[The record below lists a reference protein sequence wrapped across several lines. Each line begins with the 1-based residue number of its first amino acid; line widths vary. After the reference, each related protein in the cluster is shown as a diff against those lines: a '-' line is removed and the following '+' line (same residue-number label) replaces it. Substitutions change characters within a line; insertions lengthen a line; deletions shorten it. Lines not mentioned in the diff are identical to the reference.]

1 MHDQGKFG
9 GAGEHEGF
17 SCVDFDLLLSDA
29 IDGTLAGADL
39 AAFQHHVA
47 ECGTCGPMFADTQA
61 GLSWVKVLEPTEV
74 PANLVHNILAATSI
88 ADLTARAQVEQSA
101 GWRERATQVLEQL
114 LLPVF
119 NIVRQPRFALNAA
132 MAFFSVSLLLNV
144 GGFKLSGLRLSDL
157 SPSAIKTNATLRYY
171 ETTSRVVKYYENIRF
186 VYELESTVRE
196 LKRATTNNQPE
207 QNSAPKK
214 KNDDTSQQPERRNEN
229 YSRRDEETI
238 LAADHKN
245 QVLLFRAIS
254 PRDRSA
260 QISNT
265 TEGVFLTMS
274 DKFSTRTPGR
284 LA

>member
-74 PANLVHNILAATSI
+74 PANLVHNILAATTI
-88 ADLTARAQVEQSA
+88 ADVTARAQVEQSA

-144 GGFKLSGLRLSDL
+144 GGSSF
-157 SPSAIKTNATLRYY
+157 
-171 ETTSRVVKYYENIRF
+171 RVC
-186 VYELESTVRE
+186 
-196 LKRATTNNQPE
+196 A
-207 QNSAPKK
+207 
-214 KNDDTSQQPERRNEN
+214 
-229 YSRRDEETI
+229 
-238 LAADHKN
+238 
-245 QVLLFRAIS
+245 
-254 PRDRSA
+254 
-260 QISNT
+260 
-265 TEGVFLTMS
+265 FLTCPPVRLRPMPPS
-274 DKFSTRTPGR
+274 GITRPPRGW
-284 LA
+284 